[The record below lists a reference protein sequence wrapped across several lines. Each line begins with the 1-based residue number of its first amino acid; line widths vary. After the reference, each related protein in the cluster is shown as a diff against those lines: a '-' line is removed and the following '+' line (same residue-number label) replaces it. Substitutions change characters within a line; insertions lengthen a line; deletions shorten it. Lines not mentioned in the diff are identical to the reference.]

1 MPRLI
6 VVTLWRAAQDD
17 YVSDTTS
24 FARRREDAEAYL
36 DNPGFGG
43 ASLFRTRVRTT
54 GDAVLN
60 LYDERDAVTLLADRF
75 DLQHPGAIGVD
86 EWIPRDVSSARIS
99 GSQNPRW
106 MNCCASS
113 SRHRRVNAIGRI
125 YSCRRGSI
133 LPWKPK
139 RKSPASCI
147 GRFYSRG
154 AA

>member
-1 MPRLI
+1 MSQLI

-17 YVSDTTS
+17 YVSDATS

-43 ASLFRTRVRTT
+43 ANLFHTRVRTT

-86 EWIPRDVSSARIS
+86 EWIPRDVRLQDALREAGYDWVVVRESFPEGAETWI
-99 GSQNPRW
+99 W
-106 MNCCASS
+106 
-113 SRHRRVNAIGRI
+113 IGPSEREPE
-125 YSCRRGSI
+125 
-133 LPWKPK
+133 LEQ
-139 RKSPASCI
+139 A
-147 GRFYSRG
+147 
-154 AA
+154 